1 MALTKRR
8 EEERVESTLALMQ
21 SQEYAGS
28 PVWGSG
34 AGLTL
39 KSYPALEQAGGPAL
53 KSPLAKDEVP
63 GQNLVTTL

>member
-1 MALTKRR
+1 MAVTKRR
-8 EEERVESTLALMQ
+8 EEDRVESTLALMQ

-39 KSYPALEQAGGPAL
+39 KS
-53 KSPLAKDEVP
+53 
-63 GQNLVTTL
+63 